1 VDLGDLSAE
10 LFKLRFGEDPTRSR
24 EDQERERRE
33 TEFNRIN
40 DEIAETAALM
50 HGRES
55 LKVKDP
61 GFDEQAFL
69 AGAADAFLA
78 VRKAA
83 ARGDLSTMRSF
94 MSEWCYGEWSKRR
107 SSSRVTVDRLTVRR
121 LAIVRMMLGSDAD
134 SITVR
139 IDAHTVT
146 GEPPVDELWTFM
158 RKPDQLSQ
166 PNGSF
171 AWTVASIA
179 STSAG

>member
-1 VDLGDLSAE
+1 MDFGDLSVE
-10 LFKLRFGEDPTRSR
+10 LFKLRFGQDPTRSR

-33 TEFNRIN
+33 AEFNRIN

-55 LKVKDP
+55 LKAKDP

-69 AGAADAFLA
+69 AGAADAFVA

-83 ARGDLSTMRSF
+83 ARGDLSTLRSF
-94 MSEWCYGEWSKRR
+94 MSEWCFGEWSKRR
-107 SSSRVTVDRLTVRR
+107 PARLTVDRLTVRR
-121 LAIVRMMLGSDAD
+121 LAIVRMMLGGDAD

-139 IDAHTVT
+139 IDAHTVA
-146 GEPPVDELWTFM
+146 GEQPTDELWTFM
-158 RKPDQLSQ
+158 RKPDQVTQ
-166 PNGSF
+166 PNGPF

-179 STSAG
+179 STVGA